1 MAAGDPQRVWF
12 PEMIEKLR
20 AEWRPEMSFESL
32 IELRDALDCML
43 HRIREAGGIRTP
55 IITCRSCGYTGP
67 AGEPR
72 VSVRSMILSL
82 QRFGIAG
89 PDQTKTLDRGW
100 ASYRKKHQLDLFG
113 KVSEKN
119 AAAESCGHPNLR

>member
-20 AEWRPEMSFESL
+20 AEWRADMSFESL
-32 IELRDALDCML
+32 IELRDSLDSML
-43 HRIREAGGIRTP
+43 HRIRETGGIRTP

-67 AGEPR
+67 AGEPS
-72 VSVRSMILSL
+72 VSVRAMILSL
-82 QRFGIAG
+82 ERFGIAG
-89 PDQTKTLDRGW
+89 PDQTKILDRGW
-100 ASYRKKHQLDLFG
+100 ASYRKKNQLDLYG

-119 AAAESCGHPNLR
+119 AAGESCGHQSFR

>member
-20 AEWRPEMSFESL
+20 AEWRPDMSLESL
-32 IELRDALDCML
+32 IELRDFLDSML
-43 HRIREAGGIRTP
+43 HRIRKTGGIRTR

-72 VSVRSMILSL
+72 VSVLAMILSL
-82 QRFGIAG
+82 ERFGLAG

-113 KVSEKN
+113 KVTEEN
-119 AAAESCGHPNLR
+119 AAGESCEHPGFR

>member
-20 AEWRPEMSFESL
+20 AEWRLEMSFESL
-32 IELRDALDCML
+32 IALRDSLDSML
-43 HRIREAGGIRTP
+43 HRIREAGGIRPP

-72 VSVRSMILSL
+72 VSVRAMILSL
-82 QRFGIAG
+82 ERFGIAG
-89 PDQTKTLDRGW
+89 PDQMKTLDRGW
-100 ASYRKKHQLDLFG
+100 ASYRKKNRLDLFG
-113 KVSEKN
+113 KVAEED
-119 AAAESCGHPNLR
+119 AAGESCGHPSFR